1 MSIIKE
7 KIKVFG
13 MTCTSCES
21 RVEKSIKNLEGVK
34 TAKANFS
41 GQFLIVEYDT
51 VLCTADKIKTN
62 IKLAGYS
69 TESSNNYK
77 IIGMLVIVAAIILIG
92 NTSGGIDMES
102 KLNGAT
108 YFVLFIVGAL
118 TSIHCVGMCGGIAL
132 SQSINKDS
140 KSKFD
145 SIKPALL
152 YNAGRVISYTIIGGL
167 VGALGSVLSLSIS
180 VKAGLQIFAGI
191 FMVIMGLNMS
201 GFSLFRKLNIKLPW
215 SSCSIKK
222 KAKAPFLVGILNG
235 LMPCGP
241 LQTMQLY
248 ALGTG
253 SALNGALSMLMFSL
267 GTVPLMLTFGVLSG
281 LISKGYTKTLLKF
294 SGILVVVLGIIMGTR
309 GLALAGINLPS
320 TSTLAAS
327 FSGNKTSQ
335 KSSTA
340 PTKPVIENGVQII
353 RMTADGAGYT
363 PNGLY
368 VQKNMPVKWI
378 IDGKALNSCNSQI
391 VAPSLDIQKNL
402 QSGENV
408 IEFTPK
414 DKDINFSCGMG
425 MIRGVIKVVDNIETV
440 DTSKVD
446 ASVPAPSSGMSCC
459 TGGAAPNSAPKTPSI
474 YGTDLSKVETSRLI
488 KKALISGSNQSIS
501 IKGTGYE
508 FEPLLVVVAKN
519 VNTTIDFNLVDFD
532 NPEGTFEIAS
542 SDTGS
547 NVATFEGKKGR
558 VKVTTPFATTGIY
571 SIIKDGNIVGGVVVT
586 DDLKKVDLEKVRQ
599 DYVGS

>member
-13 MTCTSCES
+13 MTCASCES
-21 RVEKSIKNLEGVK
+21 RVEKAVKKLDGVK

-41 GQFLIVEYDT
+41 GQFLTVEYDT
-51 VLCTADKIKTN
+51 VLCNDEKIKTN
-62 IKLAGYS
+62 INLAGYS

-77 IIGMLVIVAAIILIG
+77 IVGMLIIVATIVLIG
-92 NTSGGIDMES
+92 NTTGGIDMES
-102 KLNGAT
+102 KLSGAT

-145 SIKPALL
+145 SIKPAIL

-180 VKAGLQIFAGI
+180 IKAGLQIFAGV
-191 FMVIMGLNMS
+191 FMVVMGLNMS

-215 SSCSIKK
+215 SACSIKK
-222 KAKAPFLVGILNG
+222 KTKAPFLVGVLNG

-253 SALNGALSMLMFSL
+253 SALNGALSMLVFSL

-309 GLALAGINLPS
+309 GLALAGINVPS

-327 FSGNKTSQ
+327 FFANKTSQ
-335 KSSTA
+335 QSSTA

-378 IDGKALNSCNSQI
+378 IDGKALNSCNSQV
-391 VAPSLDIQKNL
+391 VAPSLNIQKNL
-402 QSGENV
+402 KPGENV

-446 ASVPAPSSGMSCC
+446 SSVPTPSAGMSCC
-459 TGGAAPNSAPKTPSI
+459 TGAAATDSTRQTPSI
-474 YGTDLSKVETSRLI
+474 YGTDLSKVETNRLI
-488 KKALISGSNQSIS
+488 KKAVSSGINQSIS

-508 FEPLLVVVAKN
+508 FEPLIVVVAKN
-519 VNTTIDFNLVDFD
+519 VNTTISFNLVDFD

-542 SDTGS
+542 SETGT
-547 NVATFEGKKGR
+547 NVATFEGKKGT
-558 VKVTTPFATTGIY
+558 VKVTTPFAKTGIY
-571 SIIKDGNIVGGVVVT
+571 SIIKDGNIVGGVLVI
-586 DDLKKVDLEKVRQ
+586 DDLKNVDLEKVRQ
-599 DYVGS
+599 DYIGS